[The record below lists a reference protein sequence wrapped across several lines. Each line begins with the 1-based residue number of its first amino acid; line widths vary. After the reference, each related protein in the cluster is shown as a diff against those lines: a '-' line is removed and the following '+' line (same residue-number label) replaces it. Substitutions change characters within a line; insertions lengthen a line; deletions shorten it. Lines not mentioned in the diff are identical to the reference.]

1 MGIPS
6 RGNSTFSG
14 NCTYRRE
21 HSLYRK
27 RRSSA
32 GITRFRGTEQ
42 SCGIPLAFTDNATAF
57 IKLVR
62 YRSEDLGRKLNADAG
77 EGAPSSGSAPCAVK
91 AFADAD
97 AVDIF
102 SQSSLLPVIDGYA
115 FRRLGSENLSDNE
128 TPALVT
134 MMHPNGEAVRYRFH
148 NGSATA
154 RPEPGAHRRTASRL
168 VMVDADGAA
177 TTASPTYYDLY
188 PGDGTRR
195 RFRALGALDGHLGS
209 FVSCTYARG
218 VTVTPADMGVDV
230 VYGTSGVRQMLT
242 PSRLVDIAPT
252 ADWLGYDLTVH
263 ALTGTP
269 ARGAGGLYA
278 VPSAEPLMRL
288 RVRAENGRWRK
299 VEVFLRKGG
308 GVERRWLFEYGRRDW
323 TMTAPSGLEDARG
336 IYVEDERLAVAWS
349 VLRQAI

>member
-1 MGIPS
+1 MKDK
-6 RGNSTFSG
+6 
-14 NCTYRRE
+14 
-21 HSLYRK
+21 SLIVSIFLCAALAASLLFADASPAALRNPPPEC
-27 RRSSA
+27 RPPTS
-32 GITRFRGTEQ
+32 E
-42 SCGIPLAFTDNATAF
+42 CGCPKGDVVQNGC
-57 IKLVR
+57 
-62 YRSEDLGRKLNADAG
+62 EKLNADAG

-209 FVSCTYARG
+209 FVSCTDARG

>member
-1 MGIPS
+1 MKGI
-6 RGNSTFSG
+6 
-14 NCTYRRE
+14 YDMKKI
-21 HSLYRK
+21 SLFAFAFVLVPCA
-27 RRSSA
+27 SA
-32 GITRFRGTEQ
+32 ADASPAALRNPPPECRPPTSE
-42 SCGIPLAFTDNATAF
+42 CGCPKGDVVQNGC
-57 IKLVR
+57 
-62 YRSEDLGRKLNADAG
+62 EKLNADAS

-209 FVSCTYARG
+209 FVSCTDARG

-242 PSRLVDIAPT
+242 PSRLVDMVPT

-299 VEVFLRKGG
+299 VEVFLKKGG
-308 GVERRWLFEYGRRDW
+308 GMERI
-323 TMTAPSGLEDARG
+323 APGNIDVPAR
-336 IYVEDERLAVAWS
+336 IISILNY
-349 VLRQAI
+349 